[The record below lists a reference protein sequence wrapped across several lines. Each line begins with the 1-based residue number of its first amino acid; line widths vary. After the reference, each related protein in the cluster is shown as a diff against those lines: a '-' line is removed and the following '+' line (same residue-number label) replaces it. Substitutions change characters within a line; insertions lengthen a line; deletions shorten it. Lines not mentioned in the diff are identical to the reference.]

1 MNLKQ
6 KVYLTTLI
14 ERAVRPIS
22 EYLNASKHEFD
33 PNAPEGYNSAMRL
46 ADVQVDPE
54 KYMSKIEGACEIL
67 ELTPV
72 FDKVKKEIRIE
83 NKVGKVILWT
93 NGVDCNYDLDDLALK
108 YYQRYG
114 DNI

>member
-33 PNAPEGYNSAMRL
+33 PNAPDGYNSAMRL
-46 ADVQVDPE
+46 ADAQVDPE
-54 KYMSKIEGACEIL
+54 KYMSKIEGACEII
-67 ELTPV
+67 ELTL
-72 FDKVKKEIRIE
+72 FLIKLKKKLGLKIR
-83 NKVGKVILWT
+83 
-93 NGVDCNYDLDDLALK
+93 
-108 YYQRYG
+108 
-114 DNI
+114 